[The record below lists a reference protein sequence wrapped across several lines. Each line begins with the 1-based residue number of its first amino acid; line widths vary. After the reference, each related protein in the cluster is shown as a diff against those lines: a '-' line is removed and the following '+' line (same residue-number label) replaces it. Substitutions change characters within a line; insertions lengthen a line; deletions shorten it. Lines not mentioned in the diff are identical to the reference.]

1 MDFES
6 IRSSISEKLGDENSA
21 IISDDFTNMMALE
34 KKFNEELEAVKQ
46 ERDKLKTNN
55 EKLVSANLNLQLK
68 IGSEVKEES
77 KNKEIEDDKPFNF
90 ASVFDEKGNFKK

>member
-21 IISDDFTNMMALE
+21 IISDDFTNMMSLE

-46 ERDKLKTNN
+46 ERDRLKTNN

-68 IGSEVKEES
+68 IGSDVKEES
-77 KNKEIEDDKPFNF
+77 KKDEIEDDKPFNF